1 MLQFTRGRFAFRSRS
16 FSFLAGCA
24 CVLALS
30 VVAGQAYAMWARMT
44 EAELLQKSEWVV
56 VGAWVGQAPAPSSE
70 RAAGEIG
77 VIAVSEVL
85 KGRRDA
91 SVAFVKLVGSKQP
104 ISSSDLRFQRGD
116 RGVWF
121 LRLSAGNEPL
131 GPYVVDHPQ
140 RFLRDA
146 PENEAAISALRQ
158 QLQRR

>member
-1 MLQFTRGRFAFRSRS
+1 MLHFTRGRFAFRSRS
-16 FSFLAGCA
+16 FSFFAGCA
-24 CVLALS
+24 CVFALS
-30 VVAGQAYAMWARMT
+30 AVAGQAFAMWARMT

-56 VGAWVGQAPAPSSE
+56 VGEWVGQAPAPSSD

-104 ISSSDLRFQRGD
+104 MSSSDLRFQRGD

-146 PENEAAISALRQ
+146 PENAAAISALRQ